1 MVWVISILLIM
12 WLVFGLHHMLKDLEY
27 VKEEER

>member
-12 WLVFGLHHMLKDLEY
+12 WLVFGLGHIFKGLEY
-27 VKEEER
+27 VKEE